1 MAVDTMQQGSQRDPL
16 LERLGNIDQLLDHVE
31 DEVDESLED
40 LAYAYFALS
49 GEELKN
55 YTEK

>member
-31 DEVDESLED
+31 DEVDQRHDE
-40 LAYAYFALS
+40 AKNF
-49 GEELKN
+49 GE
-55 YTEK
+55 